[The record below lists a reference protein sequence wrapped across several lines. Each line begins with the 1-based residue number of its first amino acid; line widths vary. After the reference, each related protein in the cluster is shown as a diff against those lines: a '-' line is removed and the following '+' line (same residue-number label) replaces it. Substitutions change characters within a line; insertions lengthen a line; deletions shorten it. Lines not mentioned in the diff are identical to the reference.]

1 MFSRVPNLPKIWK
14 KNKIKIHI
22 SIGIYNENV
31 NLGPGM
37 FPRVPNLPKIWWKQI
52 KIHKFDESRL
62 KFTFPSVFT
71 MKMWIWVQG
80 CSLVFQIFLKFDESR
95 LKFTFPSVFTMK
107 MWILAHG
114 FFLIS
119 PVFFQIT
126 FSSQIFFRLLFQV
139 RFFSDFFS
147 DYFFKSDFFSDCFF
161 KSDFFSHSKS
171 DFFQKLIISRIW
183 AYGWWW
189 TLLYLVYMYI

>member
-1 MFSRVPNLPKIWK
+1 MFSRVPNLPKIWWK
-14 KNKIKIHI
+14 QIKIHI

-31 NLGPGM
+31 NLGPG
-37 FPRVPNLPKIWWKQI
+37 
-52 KIHKFDESRL
+52 
-62 KFTFPSVFT
+62 
-71 MKMWIWVQG
+71 
-80 CSLVFQIFLKFDESR
+80 CSLVFQIFLNFDESK
-95 LKFTFPSVFTMK
+95 LKITFPSVFTMK
-107 MWILAHG
+107 MWILVHR

-147 DYFFKSDFFSDCFF
+147 DYFFKSDFFSDFFSDCFFKSDFFSDFFSDYFFKSDFFQIFFSDCFF

-189 TLLYLVYMYI
+189 TLLYYCLNRNKYIHI